1 MSANSN
7 TIIQILRSYANTAPL
22 TLQDGEL
29 AYSFVSDRMFIGNNS
44 NGIIRIGGE
53 YYVKAI
59 ENATRE
65 DIANTI
71 VLRYENGS
79 ANVIL
84 DFIDGGQF

>member
-1 MSANSN
+1 MAANSN
-7 TIIQILRSYANTAPL
+7 TVIQILRSYANTAPL
-22 TLQDGEL
+22 SLSDGEL
-29 AYSFVSDRMFIGNNS
+29 AYSFVSNTMFIGDNV
-44 NGIIRIGGE
+44 GDVIRIGGE

-71 VLRYENGS
+71 VLRDENGS

-84 DFIDGGQF
+84 DLIDGGGF

>member
-1 MSANSN
+1 MLANSN
-7 TIIQILRSYANTAPL
+7 TIIQILRSYANNAPL
-22 TLQDGEL
+22 TLVDGEI
-29 AYSFVSDRMFIGNNS
+29 AYSFKSNTMFIGNNT
-44 NGIIRIGGE
+44 NDVIRIGGE

-71 VLRYENGS
+71 VLRDESGS

-84 DFIDGGQF
+84 DLIDGGGF

>member
-1 MSANSN
+1 
-7 TIIQILRSYANTAPL
+7 
-22 TLQDGEL
+22 
-29 AYSFVSDRMFIGNNS
+29 MFIGDNV
-44 NGIIRIGGE
+44 GDVIRIGGE

-71 VLRYENGS
+71 VLRDENGS

-84 DFIDGGQF
+84 DLIDGGGF